1 MPADRRPRFSRT
13 AARSAIATPANSG
26 VPTRTSCGSITCP
39 APKRRPRWL
48 AIWRV
53 CRRPSRGPPS
63 RNVPPQRALARP
75 PLPARTLLKRRNNSP
90 GSSPQAPTRQN
101 QRRRSPRGGAPAR
114 QPRRGRFRSQAPK
127 RAFRLRC
134 RLPNRG
140 RRHSR
145 QRHPQRQ
152 PERQP
157 RRHRDP
163 SCPSCLSKN
172 KLRAFRLPPQLR
184 KAPPHWRG
192 APRPLRARR
201 RLRRQLRAPLPR
213 ARR

>member
-13 AARSAIATPANSG
+13 AARSAIATHASSG

-53 CRRPSRGPPS
+53 CRRPSRGPPRRS
-63 RNVPPQRALARP
+63 VPPQRALARP

-101 QRRRSPRGGAPAR
+101 QRRRSPRGGVPGR

-140 RRHSR
+140 RPHSR

-152 PERQP
+152 LQRQP
-157 RRHRDP
+157 RRLRDP
-163 SCPSCLSKN
+163 SCRSKN
-172 KLRAFRLPPQLR
+172 KLRLLRLPPHLR
-184 KAPPHWRG
+184 KAPAHWRG
-192 APRPLRARR
+192 APRPLRAQR
-201 RLRRQLRAPLPR
+201 RLRRQLRAHLLR
-213 ARR
+213 APW